1 MIIFEL
7 TNEIWHFESLCC
19 GFLLLFS
26 LWRLERR
33 LKNVPCLIEL
43 YKVTYSFQILFK
55 LGTKVTTCVNL
66 LLVYFFCHFPKIAGW
81 KMCLIELYKV
91 IYSLQILFEL
101 GIRITTWVLF
111 CDFPYESVVTC
122 CVCGMWYDKS
132 INIACLVSTIPV
144 RHHAPPFQKIKWN
157 PWNLVTT
164 LQKFCFLVPTIFNFP
179 QPNWR

>member
-1 MIIFEL
+1 MYG
-7 TNEIWHFESLCC
+7 TMKPRGW
-19 GFLLLFS
+19 
-26 LWRLERR
+26 
-33 LKNVPCLIEL
+33 KKCLIEFQL

-164 LQKFCFLVPTIFNFP
+164 LQKSCFLVPTIFEIP
-179 QPNWR
+179 PPNWYYYIWIKMIAEETIFVSAFKAC